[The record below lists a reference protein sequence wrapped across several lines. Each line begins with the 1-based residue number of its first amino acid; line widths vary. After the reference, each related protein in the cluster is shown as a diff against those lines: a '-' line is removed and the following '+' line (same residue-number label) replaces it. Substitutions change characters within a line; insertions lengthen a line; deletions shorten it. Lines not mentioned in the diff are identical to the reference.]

1 MLTVVR
7 TADYPWQLVVEK
19 HSSDV
24 VQMAVQSEQASASLV
39 GPDFNLVVIT
49 TRDEPALVS
58 VYDAP

>member
-1 MLTVVR
+1 
-7 TADYPWQLVVEK
+7 
-19 HSSDV
+19 
-24 VQMAVQSEQASASLV
+24 MAVQSEQASASLV